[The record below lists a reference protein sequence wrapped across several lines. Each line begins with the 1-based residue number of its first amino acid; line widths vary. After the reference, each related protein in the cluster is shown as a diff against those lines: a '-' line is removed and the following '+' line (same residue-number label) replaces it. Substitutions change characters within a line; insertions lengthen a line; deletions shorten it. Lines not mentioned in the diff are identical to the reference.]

1 MNPLLSILTGGGG
14 GATQIL
20 MQAVGAAMRGESPQ
34 DFMRNLARTHPQ
46 LKGLDMNNLEA
57 TANSLAQQKGTSV
70 NQVAESVKKTIGGF
84 M

>member
-1 MNPLLSILTGGGG
+1 MNPLLSMLSGGG

-20 MQAVGAAMRGESPQ
+20 MQAVGAAMRGETPES
-34 DFMRNLARTHPQ
+34 FMKTLARTHPQ
-46 LKGLDMNNLEA
+46 LKGLDMDNLES

-70 NQVAESVKKTIGGF
+70 DQVAASVKKTIGGF